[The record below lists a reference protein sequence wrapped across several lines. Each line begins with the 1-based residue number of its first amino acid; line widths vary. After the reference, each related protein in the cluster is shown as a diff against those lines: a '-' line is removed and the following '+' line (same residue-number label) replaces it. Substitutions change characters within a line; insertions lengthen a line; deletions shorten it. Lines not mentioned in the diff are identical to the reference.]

1 MEKENSI
8 LNGSLSFPLYACSK
22 EVIKRYKKRLDKL
35 DLTYTQY
42 LTMQVLWERGNINV
56 KELGLYLYLDSGTL
70 TPLLKKLENKKYI
83 KRDRSSKDERN
94 LVISLTE
101 KGKELKKETSH
112 ITEEVES
119 SIKGLTKEDKKVLNN
134 LLNKMTIEFNK
145 DEE

>member
-1 MEKENSI
+1 
-8 LNGSLSFPLYACSK
+8 
-22 EVIKRYKKRLDKL
+22 
-35 DLTYTQY
+35 
-42 LTMQVLWERGNINV
+42 MQVLWERGNINV

-112 ITEEVES
+112 ITEEVEN
-119 SIKGLTKEDKKVLNN
+119 SIKGLTKEDKKALNN
-134 LLNKMTIEFNK
+134 LLNKMTTDFNK